1 MTASRTAAEAQGARN
16 QSTSSPLVVD
26 RGLQIRSEQRP
37 EILGPDAVPRM
48 GAEERVSDL
57 RAEASL
63 PEPLVLPFP
72 EPDRLLGVESPC
84 QGELG
89 ADPVGLLLMLLAIS

>member
-1 MTASRTAAEAQGARN
+1 MTASRTAAEARGARN
-16 QSTSSPLVVD
+16 QSTTSPLVVD
-26 RGLQIRSEQRP
+26 RGLQVRSEQRP
-37 EILGPDAVPRM
+37 EVLSPDAVPRM

-84 QGELG
+84 QGELV
-89 ADPVGLLLMLLAIS
+89 DYTMFWIL